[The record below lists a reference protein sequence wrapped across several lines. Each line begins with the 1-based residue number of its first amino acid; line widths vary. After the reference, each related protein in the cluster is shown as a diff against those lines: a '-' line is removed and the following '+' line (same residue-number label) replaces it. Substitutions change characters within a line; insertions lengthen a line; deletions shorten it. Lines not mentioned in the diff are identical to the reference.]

1 MTMDE
6 HERRWMEQ
14 QAALL
19 AEAKKLREAV
29 KGFSNGE
36 LLSLYVIL
44 EKMGVAPGS
53 DALERSRYRTAVAV
67 YRGELMERL
76 NRSSPEA

>member
-1 MTMDE
+1 MMDE

-19 AEAKKLREAV
+19 AEAKVLKEAV
-29 KGFSNGE
+29 KNFSHGE

-44 EKMGVAPGS
+44 EKMGVAAGS
-53 DALERSRYRTAVAV
+53 DFMERSRYRTAVSV

-76 NRSSPEA
+76 NRSLPED